1 MGLNQ
6 ITNPDDHLALDS
18 PWGKLASHLRTTCG
32 VEHDNSYA
40 TAHPLMPV
48 NFGVMT
54 LISSLVISSVEPPT
68 TIRTRSSASVIRTL
82 P

>member
-1 MGLNQ
+1 MGLNR
-6 ITNPDDHLALDS
+6 IANPDDYLAFNS
-18 PWGKLASHLRTTCG
+18 PWSKLATHLRTACG
-32 VEHDNSYA
+32 IEADNSYPA
-40 TAHPLMPV
+40 AHPLMPV

-68 TIRTRSSASVIRTL
+68 TIRTRLSASVIRTL

>member
-1 MGLNQ
+1 MGFDQ

-18 PWGKLASHLRTTCG
+18 PWGKLASHLCATCG
-32 VEHDNSYA
+32 VEADNSYPA
-40 TAHPLMPV
+40 AHPLMPV

-54 LISSLVISSVEPPT
+54 LISSPVISSVEPPT
-68 TIRTRSSASVIRTL
+68 TIRTRLSASVIRTL